1 MNEQVHLRFRTEVRH
16 FSLVAILNFIFA
28 AIVMAMSVA
37 YIVDAVFGIIS
48 PGSPLLPRAFSGAVA
63 LACFG
68 LAISWIIS
76 TIQVFE
82 GVEEISGELEESD
95 DPVSEDRITCLM
107 VKMLAHYRNNQA
119 TIRRMILVSTLGGYC
134 FFALGILTSLEAFVI
149 TSDGIS
155 FTLDSLLVI
164 PAMILTIGIAL
175 VSLLSSH
182 TFSQFAATWD
192 RRIEEIDAAECTL
205 KKNLGLDES

>member
-37 YIVDAVFGIIS
+37 YMVDAVFGIIS
-48 PGSPLLPRAFSGAVA
+48 PGGTLLPRTFSGAVA
-63 LACFG
+63 LASFG
-68 LAISWIIS
+68 LAIGWIIS
-76 TIQVFE
+76 TIQVYE
-82 GVEEISGELEESD
+82 GVEEISEELEELK
-95 DPVSEDRITCLM
+95 DPIAEDRITCLM
-107 VKMLAHYRNNQA
+107 VRMLAHYRNNQA

-134 FFALGILTSLEAFVI
+134 FFFLGILTSLEALKI
-149 TSDGIS
+149 TAGGIS

-164 PAMILTIGIAL
+164 PAMVLTIGIAL

-182 TFSQFAATWD
+182 SFSQIASIWD